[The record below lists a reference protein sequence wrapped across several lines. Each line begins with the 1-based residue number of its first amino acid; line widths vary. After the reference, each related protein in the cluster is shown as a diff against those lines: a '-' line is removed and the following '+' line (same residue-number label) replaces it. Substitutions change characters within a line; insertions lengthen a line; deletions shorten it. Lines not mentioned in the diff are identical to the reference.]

1 MFKSITIYT
10 IAKGWAR
17 PSGSAIEAALKKLAF
32 SPLGKA
38 EKESIGWVSPRPE
51 PHSPLLEVVS
61 GHWILKLQTESKSVP
76 GAALKKGVEER
87 CKKIENETGRKPGR
101 KEKKELKEEVE
112 IELLPRAFPKTS
124 AVMVWLDLDNGR
136 MVVGSSSN
144 TAADNVVKAI
154 LKVTQEAGEA
164 LPLESLMTTQS
175 PAGAISQWLLE
186 KEAPAGFTV
195 DRDLELRLQSEEKS
209 AVKYAN
215 HNLEIEEV
223 VAHIKAGK
231 VPTQVAMTWN
241 GRVSFVLAA
250 NLSLK
255 KIEMLDD
262 VFVEA
267 NPDDNGFDGDA
278 LIYTGELSKLIP
290 DLIAALGGELVRD

>member
-10 IAKGWAR
+10 IANGWKR
-17 PSGSAIEAALKKLAF
+17 PAGSVIEAALKKF
-32 SPLGKA
+32 CFRPLGKE

-87 CKKIENETGRKPGR
+87 CKKIEAETGRKPGR

-112 IELLPRAFPKTS
+112 LALLPRAFPKTS
-124 AVMVWLDLDNGR
+124 AVMVWLDLDSGR
-136 MVVGSSSN
+136 MVVGSSSK

-154 LKVTQEAGEA
+154 LQATQEAGEA

-175 PAGAISQWLLE
+175 PSGAISQWLLE

-250 NLSLK
+250 DLSLK

-262 VFVEA
+262 VLESA
-267 NPDDNGFDGDA
+267 NPEDKGFDGDA

>member
-17 PSGSAIEAALKKLAF
+17 PSGSAIEAALKKLCF
-32 SPLGKA
+32 SPLGKT

-51 PHSPLLEVVS
+51 PHSPLLEVVN

-76 GAALKKGVEER
+76 GGALKKGVEER
-87 CKKIENETGRKPGR
+87 CKKIENETGRKVGR

-124 AVMVWLDLDNGR
+124 AVMVWLDLANGR
-136 MVVGSSSN
+136 MVVGSSSK
-144 TAADNVVKAI
+144 TAADNVVKVI
-154 LKVTQEAGEA
+154 LKTTQEAGEA
-164 LPLESLMTTQS
+164 IPLESLITEQS
-175 PAGAISQWLLE
+175 PSAAIAQWLLE

-195 DRDLELRLQSEEKS
+195 DRDLELRQQNEEKS
-209 AVKYAN
+209 AVRYAR
-215 HNLEIEEV
+215 HNLEIDEV

-231 VPTQVAMTWN
+231 VPTQVAMTWTS
-241 GRVSFVLAA
+241 RVSFVLAA
-250 NLSLK
+250 DLSLK

-267 NPDDNGFDGDA
+267 SPDDNGFDGDA
-278 LIYTGELSKLIP
+278 LIYTSELAKLIP